1 MNKIFAFSLLLA
13 ICLTALAGCK
23 DDDPNIYNEA
33 SYDSVSE
40 FVPDSVSRE
49 ETENS
54 DSLTGEFVVKEKKY
68 TYEGNDLVVVSVENN
83 TNKNYAVTIT
93 GTYLDAENKVLKTE
107 TQTFDQYSAGY
118 SNNFLF
124 APNMTFDK
132 FEYKLETTETD
143 GPFYADKLEYKY
155 NGLREMPYYIPE
167 QIAKDDYTMY
177 PAVLASFSYKY
188 TGDAP
193 IQADIKWLLINE
205 SGQIVYIAEKSRI
218 IDVGQGFDRYFDTV
232 VFYTL
237 ESELVWP
244 DEWKGNI
251 QAIPILQGIVAN
263 PQIYY

>member
-1 MNKIFAFSLLLA
+1 MRKSFVFLLCAVLLFS
-13 ICLTALAGCK
+13 GCAK
-23 DDDPNIYNEA
+23 YEEHTI
-33 SYDSVSE
+33 VSFDE
-40 FVPDSVSRE
+40 ESRIVI
-49 ETENS
+49 ENS
-54 DSLTGEFVVKEKKY
+54 ETDRISELLIKEKKY
-68 TYEGNDLVVVSVENN
+68 TFEGKDLVVLDV
-83 TNKNYAVTIT
+83 TNITGSSLSVTINVSFFT
-93 GTYLDAENKVLKTE
+93 KNGKTVE
-107 TQTFDQYSAGY
+107 TQTQTFDQFSAGY

-124 APNMTFDK
+124 APNMAFDK
-132 FEYKLETTETD
+132 FEYRVETSEAG

-193 IQADIKWLLINE
+193 VQADIKWLLVNE

-237 ESELVWP
+237 ESELVWE
-244 DEWKGNI
+244 DEWKGDI
-251 QAIPILQGIVAN
+251 QAIPILQRIVVN
-263 PQIYY
+263 PQIYH

>member
-1 MNKIFAFSLLLA
+1 MRKYVIMLLLTA
-13 ICLTALAGCK
+13 VTLTALAGCK
-23 DDDPNIYNEA
+23 NNDSNIYTEA

-40 FVPDSVSRE
+40 FVPDSVSGE

-68 TYEGNDLVVVSVENN
+68 TFSGNDLVVVSVENN
-83 TNKNYAVTIT
+83 TNKNYVVTIT

-107 TQTFDQYSAGY
+107 TQIFDQFSAGY

-132 FEYKLETTETD
+132 FEYRVETSEAG

-188 TGDAP
+188 TGDKP
-193 IQADIKWLLINE
+193 IQADIKWLLVNE

-237 ESELVWP
+237 ESELVWE
-244 DEWKGNI
+244 DDWKGDI
-251 QAIPILQGIVAN
+251 QAIPILQGIVVN
-263 PQIYY
+263 PQIYH

>member
-1 MNKIFAFSLLLA
+1 MKKPLVIVLTLGLTLA
-13 ICLTALAGCK
+13 ALAGCK
-23 DDDPNIYNEA
+23 DDDTNIYTEA

-68 TYEGNDLVVVSVENN
+68 VFEGNDLVVVSVENN
-83 TNKNYAVTIT
+83 TNKNYSVTIT
-93 GTYLDAENKVLKTE
+93 GTYLDAEGKVLKTE
-107 TQTFDQYSAGY
+107 TRTFDQFSAGY

-124 APNMTFDK
+124 QPNMTFDK
-132 FEYKLETTETD
+132 FEYKVETSETE

-155 NGLREMPYYIPE
+155 NGLREIPYYIPE
-167 QIAKDDYTMY
+167 QISKGDYTMY

-188 TGDAP
+188 TGDVP
-193 IQADIKWLLINE
+193 VQADIKWLLINE
-205 SGQIVYIAEKSRI
+205 SGNIVYIAEKSRI

-237 ESELVWP
+237 EDKLVWE
-244 DEWKGNI
+244 DEWKGDI
-251 QAIPILQGIVAN
+251 QAIPILQGIAAN
-263 PQIYY
+263 PQTYQ

>member
-1 MNKIFAFSLLLA
+1 MRKSVIMLLLTA
-13 ICLTALAGCK
+13 VTLTAVAGCK
-23 DDDPNIYNEA
+23 NNDSNIYTEA

-68 TYEGNDLVVVSVENN
+68 TFSGNDLVVVSVENN

-107 TQTFDQYSAGY
+107 TQIFDQFSAGY

-132 FEYKLETTETD
+132 FEYQVEASDVD

-188 TGDAP
+188 TGDKP
-193 IQADIKWLLINE
+193 IQADIKWLLVNE

-218 IDVGQGFDRYFDTV
+218 INVGQGFDRYFDTV
-232 VFYTL
+232 VLYTL
-237 ESELVWP
+237 EGDLVLP
-244 DEWKGNI
+244 DEWKGDI
-251 QAIPILQGIVAN
+251 QAIPILQGIMVN
-263 PQIYY
+263 P

>member
-1 MNKIFAFSLLLA
+1 MKKTLVIVLTLGLTLAAFV
-13 ICLTALAGCK
+13 GCK
-23 DDDPNIYNEA
+23 DDDPNIYTEA

-40 FVPDSVSRE
+40 FVPESVSRE

-68 TYEGNDLVVVSVENN
+68 VFEGNDLVVVSVENN
-83 TNKNYAVTIT
+83 TNKNYSVTIT
-93 GTYLDAENKVLKTE
+93 GTYLDAEGKVLKTE

-118 SNNFLF
+118 SNYFLF

-132 FEYKLETTETD
+132 FDYKVETTEND

-155 NGLREMPYYIPE
+155 NGLREIPYYIPE

-177 PAVLASFSYKY
+177 PSLLASFSYKY

-193 IQADIKWLLINE
+193 IQADIKWLLVNE
-205 SGQIVYIAEKSRI
+205 SGQIVYIAGKSRI

-232 VFYTL
+232 VLYTL
-237 ESELVWP
+237 EGELVLP

-251 QAIPILQGIVAN
+251 QAIPILQGIAAN
-263 PQIYY
+263 PQTYQ